1 MLRAVNPPADD
12 ASTSPADEAA
22 GVVVPPD
29 DTHPVAP
36 PDVALAGPPRA
47 PRPSNG
53 FFITYFAIGV
63 ALLLAGTVAV
73 VVLAIRAYAPP
84 ANETPLASGRTAS
97 ATPGRT
103 SDGPTTYP
111 TTYPT
116 TPPPSTGP
124 NGTALGPQRVT
135 MGKALS
141 VTGEDGAKFQ
151 VTVRAGK
158 FRKTGCDPY
167 AVKPKNGGYLPTEV
181 KVKVL
186 QGVPD
191 VSEYDFRF
199 QEPDGTWLDTVGGSG
214 CETNTGGLFR
224 RLVAGRTYTTTVI
237 FDVPKAMRGDIVF
250 VWPLRD
256 VAGSWKV
263 G

>member
-1 MLRAVNPPADD
+1 MLRAVSRPADD
-12 ASTSPADEAA
+12 APTTPADEAA
-22 GVVVPPD
+22 AVVVPPT

-73 VVLAIRAYAPP
+73 VVLAVRAYAPP
-84 ANETPLASGRTAS
+84 ANETPLAGRRSAS
-97 ATPGRT
+97 ATPGWT
-103 SDGPTTYP
+103 SDDP

-124 NGTALGPQRVT
+124 NGTALGPQRLA

-167 AVKPKNGGYLPTEV
+167 AVKPKIGGYLPTEV

-199 QEPDGTWLDTVGGSG
+199 QEPDGNWLDSVGGSG
-214 CETNTGGLFR
+214 CELNSGGLFR
-224 RLVAGRTYTTTVI
+224 RLVAGRTYTTMVI
-237 FDVPKAMRGDIVF
+237 FDVPKAMKGDIVF